1 MSAPTPETAENSD
14 RARTSLEALRTEIAK
29 AVVGQDPAVTGL
41 VVALLC
47 RGHVLLEGV
56 PGVAKTLLVRTLAAS
71 LELDTKRVQFTP
83 DLMPSDVTGSLV
95 YDARTAEFSFQ
106 PGPVFTNLLLADE
119 INRTPPKTQ
128 SSLLE
133 AMEERQVT
141 VDGTPRLLPDPFLVA
156 ATQNPVEYEGT
167 YPLPEAQLDRF
178 LLKLTV
184 PLPTREDEINV
195 LTRHAEGF
203 NPRDLQAAGVRPVA
217 GPADLEAARAAVAK
231 TSVSAEIAGYV
242 VDICRATRESPS
254 LTLGVSP
261 RGATALLSTARAWA
275 WLTGRDYVIPGRC
288 EGPGPAHPAPPDPA
302 PARSGDGRSHRRLR
316 HHRDPHPRPR
326 PPLRSCPMALTGRTA
341 LLAAL
346 GSLPVGILAPSWTGM
361 LAVNAPLSLAIL
373 CDYALAAPVRTLRFT
388 RSGDTSVRLGDSAE
402 VQLTVTNPSSRRL
415 RAHLRDAWPPSS
427 WHTGTEQA
435 ASRHKLTVP
444 AGERRRLTTVLRP
457 TRRGDRH
464 AERVTVRSYG
474 PLGLAAR
481 QGNHQVPW
489 TVRVLPPFTS
499 RKHLPSR
506 LARLRELD
514 GRTSV
519 LIRGQGTE
527 FDSLRDYVP
536 GDDTRSI
543 DWRATARQT
552 TVAVRT
558 WRPERD
564 RHILVVLDTG
574 RTSAG
579 RVGDVPRL
587 DAAMDAALLLTA
599 LASRAGDRVDLLAYD
614 RRIRAQVQGRSGGDL
629 LPAAGQRPRSAGTRT
644 RRDRRPRPQRHRAAA
659 APRAAP

>member
-1 MSAPTPETAENSD
+1 
-14 RARTSLEALRTEIAK
+14 
-29 AVVGQDPAVTGL
+29 
-41 VVALLC
+41 
-47 RGHVLLEGV
+47 
-56 PGVAKTLLVRTLAAS
+56 
-71 LELDTKRVQFTP
+71 
-83 DLMPSDVTGSLV
+83 
-95 YDARTAEFSFQ
+95 
-106 PGPVFTNLLLADE
+106 
-119 INRTPPKTQ
+119 
-128 SSLLE
+128 
-133 AMEERQVT
+133 
-141 VDGTPRLLPDPFLVA
+141 
-156 ATQNPVEYEGT
+156 
-167 YPLPEAQLDRF
+167 
-178 LLKLTV
+178 
-184 PLPTREDEINV
+184 
-195 LTRHAEGF
+195 
-203 NPRDLQAAGVRPVA
+203 
-217 GPADLEAARAAVAK
+217 
-231 TSVSAEIAGYV
+231 
-242 VDICRATRESPS
+242 
-254 LTLGVSP
+254 
-261 RGATALLSTARAWA
+261 
-275 WLTGRDYVIPGRC
+275 
-288 EGPGPAHPAPPDPA
+288 
-302 PARSGDGRSHRRLR
+302 
-316 HHRDPHPRPR
+316 
-326 PPLRSCPMALTGRTA
+326 MALTGRTA

-388 RSGDTSVRLGDSAE
+388 RSGDTSVRLGDGAE
-402 VQLTVTNPSSRRL
+402 VHLTVTNPSGRPL

-427 WHTGTEQA
+427 WITGTEQA

-444 AGERRRLTTVLRP
+444 AGERRRITTILRP
-457 TRRGDRH
+457 TRRGDRQ

-481 QGNHQVPW
+481 QSNHQVPW

-499 RKHLPSR
+499 RKHLPSK

-587 DAAMDAALLLTA
+587 DAAMDAAMLLTA

-614 RRIRAQVQGRSGGDL
+614 RRVRAQVQGRSAGDL
-629 LPAAGQRPRSAGTRT
+629 LPALVNALAPLEPELVETDARGLSSTALSCAPRRSLIVLLTSLDAAPIEEGLLPVLPQLT
-644 RRDRRPRPQRHRAAA
+644 QRHTVLVASVSDPHVQKMSTSRGTIEAVYDAAA
-659 APRAAP
+659 ATQAQAQRRRTAEQLQRHGVTVVDATPDNLAPALADAYLALKAAGRL